1 MRTAGLSRVDHRT
14 LNHQIA
20 ILRLKT
26 EFSST
31 YHSEAGGTG
40 GTSGTG
46 GTEAKPEDGQIR
58 LPKLDSRYPTPVP
71 RPTDNTLA

>member
-1 MRTAGLSRVDHRT
+1 MCRFGDRPAYRESMIALF
-14 LNHQIA
+14 NHQIA

-46 GTEAKPEDGQIR
+46 GT
-58 LPKLDSRYPTPVP
+58 
-71 RPTDNTLA
+71 